1 MTIGLAV
8 LLASFIALVVID
20 APIAVALGLSSTLY
34 LLISDLAPLLIV
46 AQRVLAGVD
55 SFTLLAIP
63 LFLFAGLLLLHGDL
77 TPRIV
82 RLCSALVGRTR
93 GGLAIVMVM
102 GSMLFGALSGS
113 GVADVVAIGT
123 MMLPAMKERGYDT
136 GYSCALLGCAGSLG
150 TVIPPSIVLIVY
162 GTATNTSIGALF
174 MASIVPGVLSGLGLM
189 IAAYVIAR
197 RRGWGGGAPFS
208 WRELRLAAQDS
219 SLALLAPVIIIG
231 GIRGGVFTATEAA
244 AIGVLYALVVG
255 GFVYRRLTP
264 RIVWNLLRQTAE
276 GSAAILFV
284 IACASIFGW
293 ILAAEQVPQ
302 LIVEA
307 VTAATSDATVALLL
321 VMAVLL
327 VLGTFMETIAIILIL
342 APVFVPLL
350 RAYHI
355 DPVFF
360 GVLLTVNLAIGANTP
375 PLGIDLMAACRI
387 GRIPM
392 SASFRHLVPFI
403 GTMIAVLLLMTLFP
417 ALVTGP
423 ARLFGH

>member
-1 MTIGLAV
+1 MTFGLAA
-8 LLASFIALVVID
+8 LLATFAALVIVD
-20 APIAVALGLSSTLY
+20 APIAVALGLSSVVY
-34 LLISDLAPLLIV
+34 LLLADLAPLLIV

-63 LFLFAGLLLLHGDL
+63 LFLLAGLLLLHGDL

-82 RLCSALVGRTR
+82 RLCAALVGRTR

-102 GSMLFGALSGS
+102 GCMLFGALSGS

-123 MMLPAMKERGYDT
+123 MMLPAMRERGYDT

-174 MASIVPGVLSGLGLM
+174 VAAIVPGVLCGLGL
-189 IAAYVIAR
+189 IAVAWWIAR
-197 RRGWGGGAPFS
+197 REGWGGGEPFS
-208 WRELRLAAQDS
+208 WRELG
-219 SLALLAPVIIIG
+219 LALKDSALALMGPVIIIG
-231 GIRGGVFTATEAA
+231 GIRGGFFTATEAA
-244 AIGVLYALVVG
+244 GIGVLYALIVG
-255 GFVYRRLTP
+255 GLVYRKLTP
-264 RIVWNLLRQTAE
+264 ALVWTLLRQTAE
-276 GSAAILFV
+276 GSSAILFV

-302 LIVEA
+302 LILGA
-307 VTAATSDATVALLL
+307 VTSATASATVALLL
-321 VMAVLL
+321 MMAVLL

-342 APVFVPLL
+342 APVFAPLL
-350 RAYHI
+350 RAYQI

-375 PLGIDLMAACRI
+375 PLGIDLMAACRV

-392 SASFRHLVPFI
+392 SASFRYLAPFL
-403 GTMIAVLLLMTLFP
+403 GAMVAVLLAMTLFP
-417 ALVTGP
+417 GLVTGP